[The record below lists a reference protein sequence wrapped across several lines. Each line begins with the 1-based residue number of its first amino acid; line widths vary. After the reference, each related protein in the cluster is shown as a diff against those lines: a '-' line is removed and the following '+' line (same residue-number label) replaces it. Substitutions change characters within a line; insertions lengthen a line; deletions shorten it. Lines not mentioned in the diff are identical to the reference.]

1 MLAADSVI
9 ILQAE
14 QMLAEYSRNLK
25 RMEVRIRDAENRAL
39 EVTQQVR
46 I

>member
-25 RMEVRIRDAENRAL
+25 EWKL
-39 EVTQQVR
+39 ELGTQKTGT
-46 I
+46 